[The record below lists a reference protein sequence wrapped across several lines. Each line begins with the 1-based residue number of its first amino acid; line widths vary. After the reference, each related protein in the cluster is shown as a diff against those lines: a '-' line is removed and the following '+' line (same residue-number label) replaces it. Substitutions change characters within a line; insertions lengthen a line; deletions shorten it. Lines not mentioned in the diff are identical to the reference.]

1 MQLHFQMTVTQP
13 VVKLLSVEQAIRL
26 VLVLFSDN
34 NTADLRLLGML
45 QMLKPK
51 HVTVPA
57 QTSFTNGTCR
67 FCSGTINYLE
77 FLLCFTM
84 RAVLVVEQREV

>member
-34 NTADLRLLGML
+34 NTVDLRHLGVL

-51 HVTVPA
+51 RGTVPA
-57 QTSFTNGTCR
+57 QTSFTNGTCS
-67 FCSGTINYLE
+67 FCSGTVNYLE

-84 RAVLVVEQREV
+84 TAILVVEQQEV